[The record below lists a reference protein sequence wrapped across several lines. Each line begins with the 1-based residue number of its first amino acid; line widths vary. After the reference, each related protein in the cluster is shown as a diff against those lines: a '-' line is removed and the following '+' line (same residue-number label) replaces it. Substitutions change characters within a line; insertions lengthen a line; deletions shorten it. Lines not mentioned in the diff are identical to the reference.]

1 MKKRTLKRIII
12 MTLSVLLLTSCDSGD
27 IYENF
32 NSEAEGLSC
41 TATVSFINTSTWPV
55 DYQIVLAAFNQNDYP
70 LITKGISKPA
80 VGDTIQLSLNGI
92 PENCTEISIA
102 LLNKSKRLVN
112 QFFTHVITNEER
124 EKNLIQLTATDL
136 NLLDYSRIQHQ
147 FFSNCINCHGAS
159 EKAAAGLFLTDG
171 KSYDAIVNKTSSKD
185 STAKIVLPGFPEK
198 SFIIRVLEGKAEN
211 LHYDHTN
218 VSFNSETEDIELLK
232 AWINQLK

>member
-1 MKKRTLKRIII
+1 MKESTLRIII
-12 MTLSVLLLTSCDSGD
+12 LTLSTFLLTSCDSGD

-55 DYQIVLAAFNQNDYP
+55 DYQIVIAAFNQNDYP

-80 VGDTIQLSLNGI
+80 VGDTLQLSLNGI
-92 PENCTEISIA
+92 PENCSEISIA

-112 QFFTHVITNEER
+112 HFFTHVITDEER
-124 EKNLIQLTATDL
+124 AKNLIQLTATEI
-136 NLLDYSRIQHQ
+136 NLLDYNRIQQQ

-159 EKAAAGLFLTDG
+159 EKAAAGLFLTEG

-185 STAKIVLPGFPEK
+185 TTAKIVLPGFPEK
-198 SFIIRVLEGKAEN
+198 SFIIHVLEGKAEN
-211 LHYDHTN
+211 LHYNHTN